1 MNIKSTW
8 LKFIVVVFP
17 FISVAFVYVYR
28 NELYYLGTL
37 FPACPS
43 YTYLH
48 IYCPG
53 CGNTRSVQHLLSG
66 DIIGSIKYNPV
77 PLLGII
83 IAMLAYVE
91 LLTGI
96 FGRRQIIIPRNKS
109 FWVTV
114 LIIFTAYY
122 IIRNFIIVF

>member
-1 MNIKSTW
+1 MNTKSSW
-8 LKFIVVVFP
+8 LKFIVVIFP
-17 FISVAFVYVYR
+17 FVAVALAYVFR

-37 FPACPS
+37 FPGCPS

-77 PLLGII
+77 PVFGII
-83 IAMLAYVE
+83 IAMLIYVE
-91 LLTGI
+91 LLTGV
-96 FGRRQIIIPRNKS
+96 FGKKHKTIPRNKS

-114 LIIFTAYY
+114 LIIFTAYFVL
-122 IIRNFIIVF
+122 RNFIKIF